1 MRRRGRGAGDVV
13 AARFLCGAGGD
24 DAVWWLLFGMFVYVF
39 VVAVVAFFFSLLV
52 SVSDEGG
59 AEEAG
64 LWRSVSVRG
73 AGEDYAIW
81 WLLFGMFMYLLFYI
95 VFCYSLLV
103 SLNKEV
109 S

>member
-1 MRRRGRGAGDVV
+1 MAIIWDVY
-13 AARFLCGAGGD
+13 
-24 DAVWWLLFGMFVYVF
+24 VYVF

-81 WLLFGMFMYLLFYI
+81 WLLIRMFMYLSFYI